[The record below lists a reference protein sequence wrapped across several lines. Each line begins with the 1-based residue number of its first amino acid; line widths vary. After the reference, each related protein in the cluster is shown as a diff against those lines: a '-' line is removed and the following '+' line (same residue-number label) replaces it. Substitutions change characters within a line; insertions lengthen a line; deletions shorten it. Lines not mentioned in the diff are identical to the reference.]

1 MSGPRVVFLPDFG
14 PAVGG
19 GHVMRSL
26 TLAQALT
33 LKGARCAFAVTE
45 ETARAVRA
53 FGWPQIEV
61 WPFGEWQEA
70 VDVAV
75 LDNYSLTVEDERE
88 LHPWVRTIVSLD
100 DLGREHDC
108 DLVIDPG
115 YGRTVTDYPGRAK
128 VLAGSAYALLR
139 PEFTRTPVGPQKG
152 RVLVSLGLTDVG
164 GITQYVVARL
174 AALPGW
180 SAIDVVLGSG
190 AESLEYVRELA
201 AHDPRISLHVDTR
214 NMAGLMAKAQMCVG
228 AGGSSVWERACMGL
242 PSLLL
247 VLADNQAP
255 LAKVLEEAGAVVSL
269 DIRTPALPALLD
281 EAMTRLLT
289 DAALRS
295 HLSAKSADLCDGQ
308 GAGRVADAILALVA
322 ESGAADAP

>member
-1 MSGPRVVFLPDFG
+1 MTGPRIVFLPDYG

-33 LKGARCAFAVTE
+33 VKGARCAFAVQE
-45 ETARAVRA
+45 ETAKAVRA
-53 FGWPQIEV
+53 FGWPQIEI
-61 WPFGEWQEA
+61 WPFGQWQDE

-75 LDNYSLTVEDERE
+75 LDNYGLTVEDERD
-88 LHPWVRTIVSLD
+88 LQFWVKKIVSLD
-100 DLGREHDC
+100 DIGREHDC

-115 YGRTVTDYPGRAK
+115 YGRTLADYPGRAK
-128 VLAGSAYALLR
+128 VLAGPAYALLR
-139 PEFTRTPVGPQKG
+139 PEFTRTPVSPQAG

-174 AALPGW
+174 VAQTGW
-180 SAIDVVLGSG
+180 SAIDVVVGSG
-190 AESLEYVRELA
+190 AQSVEFVRELS
-201 AHDPRISLHVDTR
+201 AHDPRVSLHVDTR
-214 NMAGLMAKAQMCVG
+214 DMAGLMAKAQLAIG

-247 VLADNQAP
+247 VLADNQAG
-255 LAKVLEEAGAVVSL
+255 LAKALADVGAVVSL
-269 DIRTPALPALLD
+269 DIRTPQLPVLLD
-281 EAMTRLLT
+281 EAMTRLLS
-289 DAALRS
+289 DGRLRS

-308 GAGRVADAILALVA
+308 GAVRVADAILALLA
-322 ESGAADAP
+322 ESGALAS

>member
-1 MSGPRVVFLPDFG
+1 MTGPRVVFLPDFG
-14 PAVGG
+14 PQVGG

-33 LKGARCAFAVTE
+33 VKGARCAFAVTE
-45 ETARAVRA
+45 DTARAVRA

-61 WPFGEWQEA
+61 WPFGEWQDQA
-70 VDVAV
+70 DVAV
-75 LDNYSLTVEDERE
+75 LDNYGLTADDERQ
-88 LHPWVRTIVSLD
+88 LHPFVRTVVSLD

-115 YGRTVTDYPGRAK
+115 YGRTAADYPGRAR
-128 VLAGSAYALLR
+128 VLAGPAYALIR
-139 PEFTRTPVGPQKG
+139 PEFTRTPVSPEKG

-174 AALPGW
+174 LALPGW
-180 SAIDVVLGSG
+180 TAIDVVLGSG

-214 NMAGLMAKAQMCVG
+214 NMAALMAKAQMAVG

-247 VLADNQAP
+247 VLADNQGP
-255 LAKVLEEAGAVVSL
+255 LAKVLAEAGAVAAL
-269 DIRTPALPALLD
+269 DIRTPGLPAALD

-295 HLSAKSADLCDGQ
+295 HLSARSADLCDGQ
-308 GAGRVADAILALVA
+308 GAERVADAILALA
-322 ESGAADAP
+322 RESSAAAT